1 MGEQLV
7 SNCWRS
13 CMRTLYAPTHT
24 EGKRETA
31 TGFVSYEATP
41 IHETDRRA
49 NGFEYVA
56 RGMRHSTGFAI
67 YGFISFMKWISN
79 SLHRIGMSCT

>member
-56 RGMRHSTGFAI
+56 RERVRIRGARDA
-67 YGFISFMKWISN
+67 SFYWIRDIRF
-79 SLHRIGMSCT
+79 HQFHEVDIE